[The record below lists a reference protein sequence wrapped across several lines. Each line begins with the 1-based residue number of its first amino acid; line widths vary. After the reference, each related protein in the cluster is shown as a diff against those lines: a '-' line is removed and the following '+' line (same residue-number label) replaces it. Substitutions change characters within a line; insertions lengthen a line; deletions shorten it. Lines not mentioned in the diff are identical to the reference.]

1 MRAVLTATGMIRLHN
16 KVTATRGK
24 ERGMTLTT
32 RDFDC
37 LQLLLNLL
45 RRNPW
50 PSSDPEWQLIE
61 AWAEELLKLEH
72 GATP

>member
-1 MRAVLTATGMIRLHN
+1 
-16 KVTATRGK
+16 
-24 ERGMTLTT
+24 MTLTT